1 MSKNEMGHCGQR
13 HDLNY
18 LLAQVTGELILGSK
32 VPKDKEFVGPVSDE
46 EKEERYQVQD
56 GQDTGVGHRN
66 EHHREDLGK
75 SQLKNKFRTG
85 V

>member
-1 MSKNEMGHCGQR
+1 MRHCGQR

-56 GQDTGVGHRN
+56 G
-66 EHHREDLGK
+66 
-75 SQLKNKFRTG
+75 
-85 V
+85 